1 MFNLT
6 KIRQHVTRKAVLIA
20 ACVIALIVFLSTLY
34 RHSYHLPEPLF
45 ESTSSFKPSS
55 PNGPNTLVDRLLVL
69 LPKDES
75 TKYDYGFHEHWLEM
89 AIGNR
94 KDYADYHG
102 EPRPRPSES
111 CKPYMQRQDTA
122 SCGRISAPIRSSR
135 STRSGPKSVTPTTTT
150 TTV

>member
-1 MFNLT
+1 MLSLT
-6 KIRQHVTRKAVLIA
+6 KIRQYLTRTTVLTAVCITALIA
-20 ACVIALIVFLSTLY
+20 FLSALY
-34 RHSYHLPEPLF
+34 RHSYRVLPEPVF
-45 ESTSSFKPSS
+45 ESTSSFKPSH

-102 EPRPRPSES
+102 EHRPQPVGKLR
-111 CKPYMQRQDTA
+111 T
-122 SCGRISAPIRSSR
+122 
-135 STRSGPKSVTPTTTT
+135 
-150 TTV
+150 